1 MDPMEATKV
10 FLSKW
15 VLHAFELGDSNI
27 QEFVRFKPRGFQLH
41 KGGKRAL
48 GFEWCVE
55 VNHKRTSIL
64 AFWNRVERTKNKMA
78 KELKHVNPSTF
89 KDVLVVSFWWN
100 VVV

>member
-41 KGGKRAL
+41 KGGKWAL
-48 GFEWCVE
+48 DFEWCV
-55 VNHKRTSIL
+55 
-64 AFWNRVERTKNKMA
+64 
-78 KELKHVNPSTF
+78 
-89 KDVLVVSFWWN
+89 
-100 VVV
+100 